1 MVGRTLPRNRRRG
14 VIRIA
19 IYLRV
24 STVQQLEGYGLKVQ
38 EKQCRD
44 WISAFMRRVPHV
56 VVDVYV
62 DGGVSGKQA
71 SREDL
76 DRMTDDVMAGEIDL
90 VIFGKL
96 DRIGRTM
103 KNIHRWVYDV
113 TDRGVRIVTADGRID
128 SNDDMFGIQ
137 LSLLAY
143 MAEVEHAL
151 ILERTMGGRMQKIA
165 AGGWPLGEPPFGV
178 RLNED
183 GEPVLNPAE
192 VKQVE
197 AFADYVLDAPEPV
210 TREDVARHLNSMG
223 YRTRT
228 GKLWEGG
235 NLAGRIRA
243 SLKGY
248 VEFNFG
254 GENEDGEEITTTFR
268 IDVPKA
274 LEDDRAEAVLAYLG
288 RTSRMRNVAASKY
301 LLSNRLISVCGA
313 HRTGASV
320 TEGRAINTAG
330 RYYRC
335 MAGRQGT
342 EITERHE
349 DCWELPVEEVDAAVW
364 SEIEGLLNNKG
375 KLQELVE
382 GWLGTVPERAASY
395 RRRISEL
402 DVQIEKKRK
411 NRKKKIALLL
421 ASVDEDDADQD
432 DAKLVEEL
440 KTELK
445 AQETELAEEK
455 DRVTEW
461 LEEAEAQ
468 EERARDL
475 LKAVANV
482 NTERDFTLTQK
493 LDLMDLLDIR
503 VQITDKG
510 VPRHKGLVDP
520 ITEWH
525 RETGTPVPAALTD
538 EMWDRVKDILSGTR
552 QWKDVRGAFD
562 VMLEKLRTAK
572 PWNEYSGSERIGGRG
587 YTTLYRRV
595 HHWHSSGEYQAAL
608 EALRGFDAAP
618 VPPAYRLPHM
628 LVTGA
633 VDPEFTAADLGE
645 QGHEASCKSDDMVG
659 QASRRWSSSGS
670 SSR

>member
-1 MVGRTLPRNRRRG
+1 MVRRTLPRQKTFQNVVR
-14 VIRIA
+14 VA

-24 STVQQLEGYGLKVQ
+24 STAQQLEGYGLKAQ
-38 EKQCRD
+38 EEQCRN
-44 WISAFMRRVPHV
+44 WLSAYLRHIPHV
-56 VVDVYV
+56 IVDLYV
-62 DGGVSGKQA
+62 DGGVSGKLA
-71 SREDL
+71 NREDV
-76 DRMTDDVMAGEIDL
+76 DRMTDDIMAGEIDL

-113 TDRGVRIVTADGRID
+113 SDKGVRIVTADGRLD

-151 ILERTMGGRMQKIA
+151 ILERTMGGRMAKLA

-178 RLNED
+178 KLDED

-197 AFADYVLDAPEPV
+197 AFADYVLDSPEPV
-210 TREDVARHLNSMG
+210 TREDAARHLNSKG
-223 YRTRT
+223 FLTRQ
-228 GKLWEGG
+228 GKPWEGG
-235 NLAGRIRA
+235 NLSGRIKA

-248 VEFNFG
+248 VEFNFAG
-254 GENEDGEEITTTFR
+254 QNEDGEEITTTFR

-274 LEDDRAEAVLAYLG
+274 LDDERAEAVLAYLKRSS
-288 RTSRMRNVAASKY
+288 RTRSAAASKY

-335 MAGRQGT
+335 MAGRQGNQLT
-342 EITERHE
+342 DRHE

-364 SEIEGLLNNKG
+364 SEIEGLLNNKA
-375 KLQELVE
+375 KLYELVE
-382 GWLGTVPERAASY
+382 GWLGTVPDRAASY
-395 RRRISEL
+395 RRRLSEL

-411 NRKKKIALLL
+411 VRKKKIALLL
-421 ASVDEDDADQD
+421 ASVDEDDFDQD

-440 KTELK
+440 KAELT
-445 AQETELAEEK
+445 AQEDELAEEK
-455 DRVTEW
+455 ERVAEW

-468 EERARDL
+468 EDRARDL
-475 LKAVANV
+475 LKAVENIDTA
-482 NTERDFTLTQK
+482 RDFTMTQK
-493 LDLMDLLDIR
+493 LDLMDLLDIQ
-503 VQITDKG
+503 VHITDKG

-525 RETGTPVPAALTD
+525 RETGTPVPTDLTD
-538 EMWDRVKDILSGTR
+538 EMWDKVKNILSGTR

-572 PWNEYSGSERIGGRG
+572 PWNEYSGSERIDGRG

-595 HHWHSSGEYQAAL
+595 HHWQSTGEYQAAL
-608 EALRGFDAAP
+608 EALKGFPAVP
-618 VPPAYRLPHM
+618 VPPSYRLPHM

-633 VDPEFTAADLGE
+633 VDPEFTASDLGE
-645 QGHEASCKSDDMVG
+645 HGDGASCKSDDMAG
-659 QASRRWSSSGS
+659 SASPRW
-670 SSR
+670 